1 MKKFVVISPEL
12 IWVASGQGQLI
23 TLDEL
28 EQHVDP
34 KGAALFAVVPQVARV
49 VASERTIDSVMQ
61 QQFPGEN
68 SFRAEPLESNV
79 FQVYVAPDAL
89 LSRLR
94 AATRTAYVV
103 PYPAAVRHVVSLLHS
118 QAENSLRERTRV
130 FLASIAADISA
141 VSAPERVA
149 VDVIGDDFVFTV
161 LKGKEIVTVRHVRGG
176 EPATELQRTLAANR
190 MADPL
195 ILTRDHDFA
204 LELRAQGYN
213 AQLSEADGALIG
225 ISGLEKVVTLRF
237 LTDVEVAREKARDSR
252 RRALM
257 VAAISMATLAVAG
270 GVFAYYKNELAK
282 QDARTRRLT
291 EERDQRVRQLAELY
305 QERYASIA
313 RSQSV
318 QIREE
323 LFDLSTS
330 LPPQVVLLSVERE
343 GAAGLTAVVERR
355 PGAAPFSRS
364 DLVSALATSP
374 YFAKAQIKEQYEGH
388 VVRYVL
394 NVPPATPAPPAATP

>member
-1 MKKFVVISPEL
+1 
-12 IWVASGQGQLI
+12 
-23 TLDEL
+23 
-28 EQHVDP
+28 
-34 KGAALFAVVPQVARV
+34 
-49 VASERTIDSVMQ
+49 
-61 QQFPGEN
+61 
-68 SFRAEPLESNV
+68 
-79 FQVYVAPDAL
+79 
-89 LSRLR
+89 
-94 AATRTAYVV
+94 VV

-118 QAENSLRERTRV
+118 QAESSLRERSRV
-130 FLASIAADISA
+130 FLASIAADISQ
-141 VSAPERVA
+141 VSAPERGA
-149 VDVIGDDFVFTV
+149 GTSSATTSSSPCC
-161 LKGKEIVTVRHVRGG
+161 GARRSSRSATWRGG

-213 AQLSEADGALIG
+213 AQLSEADGALLG

-257 VAAISMATLAVAG
+257 VAAVSVATMAVAG
-270 GVFAYYKNELAK
+270 GVFGYYKNELVK
-282 QDARTRRLT
+282 QEARERRLT
-291 EERDQRVRQLAELY
+291 EERDQRAKQLAELY

-330 LPPQVVLLSVERE
+330 LPPQVVLVSVERE
-343 GAAGLTAVVERR
+343 GTAGLTAVVERR

-364 DLVSALATSP
+364 DLVSALAASP
-374 YFAKAQIKEQYEGH
+374 YFAKARIKEQYEGH

-394 NVPPATPAPPAATP
+394 NVPPAAPAPTP

>member
-12 IWVASGQGQLI
+12 IWIASGQGQLI
-23 TLDEL
+23 SLEEL

-79 FQVYVAPDAL
+79 FQVYVVADAL

-94 AATRTAYVV
+94 ASTRTAYVV

-118 QAENSLRERTRV
+118 QAESSLRERTRV
-130 FLASIAADISA
+130 FLASIAADISQ

-149 VDVIGDDFVFTV
+149 VDVVGDDFVFTV
-161 LKGKEIVTVRHVRGG
+161 LRGKEIIAVRHVRGG

-213 AQLSEADGALIG
+213 AQLSEADGALLG

-257 VAAISMATLAVAG
+257 VAAVSVATMAVAG
-270 GVFAYYKNELAK
+270 GVFGYYKNELVK
-282 QDARTRRLT
+282 QEARERRLT
-291 EERDQRVRQLAELY
+291 EERDQRAKQLAELY

-330 LPPQVVLLSVERE
+330 LPPQVVLVSVERE
-343 GAAGLTAVVERR
+343 GTAGLTAVVERR

-364 DLVSALATSP
+364 DLVSALAASP
-374 YFAKAQIKEQYEGH
+374 YFAKARIKEQYEGH

-394 NVPPATPAPPAATP
+394 NVPPAAPAPTP

>member
-89 LSRLR
+89 LARLR

-161 LKGKEIVTVRHVRGG
+161 LKGKEIVAVRHVRGG

-291 EERDQRVRQLAELY
+291 EERDQRVRQLSELY